1 MNNTYENLNT
11 VTLYKTPQFSSVDT
25 VLFKNLIERDSYFNT
40 LPSEK
45 RLEITEFTDL
55 YEGRNFVL
63 PYNYLD
69 LKEYNTM
76 KLYYNDG
83 LGHEQTYYC
92 NVDNYIYVSTNAC
105 IPIYRI
111 DYFLTFGYLIYDKNI
126 NIVMDRRTV
135 KESEINRDMKSDDIQ
150 IPRLQY
156 HKYNSW
162 SIPVDGEEYYIAFLN
177 KTTENVGKNGI
188 NCSIGFY
195 ENDSER
201 IGYHE
206 IDTFTIG
213 CYIAFTSKANI
224 SKLLNKEPQEY
235 IEKIVEWNVPRQM
248 WGKFETVEKDGIF
261 YVNSDWQIDYNN
273 DFVQV
278 PIKYDS
284 YDNFNVLT
292 YADVKDEIQPT
303 HNKKI
308 LNWLNSKGC
317 VIQGNEFDF
326 KDFDNEDFVIPLD
339 ENNPAKLNST
349 IYIYNIF
356 GYTFAYPLGYKG
368 EKINLDYSLKWQ
380 SARNFSYSSNYTKT
394 LAYRERLDYNNQSI
408 INANR
413 TAGIESYYA
422 NQLAKNSNEQLDISK
437 RQTGVSYA
445 SQLSSMNNTYQ
456 QALISGNGQ
465 YSQLLNAGQ
474 LYGITGWVPFAT
486 GLISGTTQKT
496 VYDREIQKN
505 IVLAS
510 LQNNA
515 QALNSQSQYLDIQRQ
530 LSYLDID
537 SKKQANLISASYKC
551 DMASA
556 TRDNAIANISISN
569 KYNNAK
575 PNAYNETDFTQFT
588 TYFYIF
594 TIDTDNNTNFRIVD
608 NIKAHYNVLGT
619 NVGYIE
625 NWKPSERKGLYFD
638 YVLGSVIDNKN
649 SLFKD
654 LTPELYTELVTRIE
668 NGIRMWY
675 TDTIEWFGDVIIDN
689 TYTGSAEPYLENLT
703 NERKVELTNIVNN
716 KIYNELVNKN
726 NLLEYILVGEFN
738 PAEKTYMNWLVN
750 DLVWGETPVEATK
763 RTMAIS
769 EVSLLD
775 IRFNRDLAKVEAR
788 IREWTFLTIYEMQEG
803 IRHARYIH
811 QNESEVVNNGA

>member
-25 VLFKNLIERDSYFNT
+25 VLFKNLIERDNYFNT

-45 RLEITEFTDL
+45 RLEITNFTDL
-55 YEGRNFVL
+55 YEGRSFVL

-92 NVDNYIYVSTNAC
+92 NVDNYVYVSTDAC

-162 SIPVDGEEYYIAFLN
+162 KYPIPEESYYIAFLN

-195 ENDSER
+195 EDDSNKT
-201 IGYHE
+201 GYHE
-206 IDTFTIG
+206 IDSYTIG
-213 CYIAFTSKANI
+213 CYIAFVTKADI
-224 SKLLNKEPQEY
+224 SKLLNREPREY
-235 IEKIVEWNVPRQM
+235 IEKIVEWNVPKQM
-248 WGKFETVEKDGIF
+248 WGKFEVVDKEGVK
-261 YVNSDWQIDYNN
+261 YVNSDWKIDTNG

-278 PIKYDS
+278 PIKYED
-284 YDNFNVLT
+284 YDYFESLT
-292 YADVKDEIQPT
+292 YADVKNDIQPT

-326 KDFDNEDFVIPLD
+326 KDFDNDDFVIPLD
-339 ENNPAKLNST
+339 ENKPAELNST

-368 EKINLDYSLKWQ
+368 EKINLDYAIKWQ
-380 SARNFSYSSNYTKT
+380 SARNFSYSSDYTKT
-394 LAYRERLDYNNQSI
+394 LAYREQLEYNNQSV

-413 TAGIESYYA
+413 VAGLESYYA
-422 NQLAKNSNEQLDISK
+422 NLLAKNSNEQLDISK

-465 YSQLLNAGQ
+465 YSQLLNSGQ
-474 LYGITGWVPFAT
+474 LYGFTSWMPFAT

-496 VYDREIQKN
+496 VFDREIQKN
-505 IVLAS
+505 IVLSS

-537 SKKQANLISASYKC
+537 SKKQANLINASYKC

-556 TRDNAIANISISN
+556 TRDNAIANISINN

-588 TYFYIF
+588 SYFYIF
-594 TIDTDNNTNFRIVD
+594 SIDTDNNTNFRIVD

-625 NWKPSERKGLYFD
+625 NWKPAVRKGLYFD

-649 SLFKD
+649 TLFKD

-675 TDTIEWFGDVIIDN
+675 TETIEWFGDVIIDN

-750 DLVWGETPVEATK
+750 DLVWGETPIEESKKT
-763 RTMAIS
+763 RITT
-769 EVSLLD
+769 EVYILD
-775 IRFNRDLAKVEAR
+775 VRFNHDLTKMENT
-788 IREWTFLTIYEMQEG
+788 IKEWLFLTIYEIQLAIET
-803 IRHARYIH
+803 ARILNTNK
-811 QNESEVVNNGA
+811 NEVINNA